1 MATRVVGSANLL
13 ATSLTRM
20 HLNRSG
26 EYYKLKTLT
35 YKRRDCE
42 EQGAELSIRD
52 GGASSGAVNGRRSI
66 ESNGGRGPLW
76 ERASFLSNKPSL
88 LLSVVGR
95 GSC

>member
-1 MATRVVGSANLL
+1 M
-13 ATSLTRM
+13 
-20 HLNRSG
+20 
-26 EYYKLKTLT
+26 
-35 YKRRDCE
+35 
-42 EQGAELSIRD
+42 D

-95 GSC
+95 GKTRHEPRLDYLQVYPWYTREGWLTVWVQMIRELIGADARSDLVTAGRESR